1 MKRSVFAIALLFAAI
16 TVQAQAQSSEFRI
29 DQLTDGSLY
38 LVEIITP
45 APDST
50 GKIGPPTEM
59 PLKLKDMAAVQALA
73 QGLKDMG
80 AKERKA
86 AEIKASFYDSA
97 ATKIAA
103 LIAVKEGKPTA
114 AKPERKG
121 KKQ

>member
-1 MKRSVFAIALLFAAI
+1 MKGLLFSIALLAASFAAN
-16 TVQAQAQSSEFRI
+16 AQSTEYRI
-29 DQLTDGSLY
+29 DPLTDGSLY

-50 GKIGPPTEM
+50 GKVGPPTEM
-59 PLKLKDMAAVQALA
+59 PLKLKDMAAVQALVN
-73 QGLKDMG
+73 GLKDMG

-103 LIAVKEGKPTA
+103 LIAVKDEKPTVQ
-114 AKPERKG
+114 KPERKG

>member
-1 MKRSVFAIALLFAAI
+1 MKRSVLFFALLFAAI
-16 TVQAQAQSSEFRI
+16 TAQAQAQTSEFRI

-59 PLKLKDMAAVQALA
+59 PLKLKNMEAVQALVN
-73 QGLKDMG
+73 GLKEMG

-103 LIAVKEGKPTA
+103 LIAVKEEKPVAT
-114 AKPERKG
+114 KPERKG

>member
-1 MKRSVFAIALLFAAI
+1 MKRSAFAIALLFAAI
-16 TVQAQAQSSEFRI
+16 TAHSQAQTSEFRI
-29 DQLTDGSLY
+29 DPLTDGSLY

-50 GKIGPPTEM
+50 GKVGLPTEM
-59 PLKLKDMAAVQALA
+59 PLKLKDMAAVQALV

-86 AEIKASFYDSA
+86 AEVKAAFYDSA

-103 LIAVKEGKPTA
+103 LIAVKEEKPVATM
-114 AKPERKG
+114 PERKG